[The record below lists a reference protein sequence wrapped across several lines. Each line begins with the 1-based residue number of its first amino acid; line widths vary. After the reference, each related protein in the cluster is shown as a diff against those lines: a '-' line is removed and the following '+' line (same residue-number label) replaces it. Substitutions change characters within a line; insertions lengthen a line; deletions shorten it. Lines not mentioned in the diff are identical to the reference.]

1 MITYQDLQENSTN
14 DAAKMDYVLN
24 IINNHKSSTAYKTGK
39 IADEYYKKR
48 NVTLVNYQ
56 KLLTTLS
63 GNRVIDKWSPNHKV
77 TSGFFKRFVTQQNQ
91 YLLGNGVTWDENPWS
106 DDKTKTRFDKALRDA
121 GLNSLI
127 GGVSFGFWNYDH
139 MDVFKITE
147 FAPLFDEE
155 NGSLR
160 AGVRFW
166 QLDDKKPLRATL
178 YEEDGY
184 TEYRW
189 EDGKGGI
196 LKDKRPYI
204 EVSVQTAIDGTEIID
219 GENYP
224 SFPIVP
230 CWGNPEKQS
239 ELVGIREGI
248 DVYDFVKNG
257 FANDLDSAQL
267 YWIIK
272 GAGGMDDPDLVQFLE
287 RLKLVGAA
295 SPAEGQDVQAV
306 TVDLPYAARGE
317 LLNRLENDLY
327 RDYQAL
333 NIADIKSGSVVNAQI
348 KAAYEPMNSKAD
360 DYEYNI
366 LDFLDGILSLAG
378 IDATATFTRSV
389 IVNTSEEIT
398 AVLSA
403 ANVLPDDYVTKK
415 IVTLLGDGD
424 QADDLAAQVVAD
436 DIMFDRENENG
447 YSTQGNGQDTNEY

>member
-1 MITYQDLQENSTN
+1 MITYQDLVKQGDN
-14 DAAKMDYVLN
+14 DSVRMDYVRQ
-24 IINNHKSSTAYKTGK
+24 IINAHESSDLYRIGK

-48 NVTLVNYQ
+48 NVTLINYQ
-56 KLLTTLS
+56 KMLTTLS
-63 GNRVIDKWSPNHKV
+63 GGRVVDKWSPNHKV

-91 YLLGNGVTWDENPWS
+91 YLLGNGVTWDDNPFV
-106 DDKTKTRFDKALRDA
+106 DIKTKTRFDNALRKV
-121 GLNSLI
+121 GLNALI
-127 GGVSFGFWNYDH
+127 GAVSFGFWNYDH

-147 FAPLFDEE
+147 FAPLYDEE

-189 EDGKGGI
+189 QDGKGEI
-196 LKDKRPYI
+196 IREKRPYI
-204 EVSVQTAIDGTEIID
+204 EISVQTEVDGTEIIE

-224 SFPIVP
+224 TFPIVP

-272 GAGGMDDPDLVQFLE
+272 GAGGMDDPDLVQFLD
-287 RLKLVGAA
+287 RLKMVNAV
-295 SPAEGQDVQAV
+295 SPADGQDVEAV
-306 TVDLPYAARGE
+306 TVDLPYNARE
-317 LLNRLENDLY
+317 TLLNRLETDLY

-348 KAAYEPMNSKAD
+348 QAAYEPMNSKAD

-366 LDFLDGILSLAG
+366 LEFLDHIMSLAG
-378 IDATATFTRSV
+378 IEATPTFTRSI
-389 IVNTSEEIT
+389 IVNTSEEIQ
-398 AVLSA
+398 AILSA
-403 ANVLPDDYVTKK
+403 AHVLPEDYVTKK

-424 QADDLAAQVVAD
+424 QADELSEQVVAD
-436 DIMFDRENENG
+436 NINFDDG
-447 YSTQGNGQDTNEY
+447 YSTQTDGENIITD

>member
-1 MITYQDLQENSTN
+1 MITYQDLVKQGDN
-14 DAAKMDYVLN
+14 DSVRMDYVRQ
-24 IINNHKSSTAYKTGK
+24 IINAHKSSDLYRIGK

-48 NVTLVNYQ
+48 NVTLINYQ
-56 KLLTTLS
+56 KMLTTLS
-63 GNRVIDKWSPNHKV
+63 GGRVVDKWSPNHKV

-91 YLLGNGVTWDENPWS
+91 YLLGNGVTWDDNPFV
-106 DDKTKTRFDKALRDA
+106 DIKTKTRFDNALRTV
-121 GLNSLI
+121 GLNALI
-127 GGVSFGFWNYDH
+127 GAVSFGFWNYDH

-147 FAPLFDEE
+147 FAPLYDEE

-189 EDGKGGI
+189 QDGNGETI
-196 LKDKRPYI
+196 REKRPYI
-204 EVSVQTAIDGTEIID
+204 EISVQTEVDGTEIIE

-224 SFPIVP
+224 TFPIVP

-272 GAGGMDDPDLVQFLE
+272 GAGGMDDPDLVQFLD
-287 RLKLVGAA
+287 RLKMVNAV
-295 SPAEGQDVQAV
+295 SPADGQDVEAV
-306 TVDLPYAARGE
+306 TVDLPYNARE
-317 LLNRLENDLY
+317 TLLNRLETDLY

-348 KAAYEPMNSKAD
+348 QAAYEPMNSKAD
-360 DYEYNI
+360 DYEYNV
-366 LDFLDGILSLAG
+366 LEFLDHIMLLAG
-378 IDATATFTRSV
+378 IEATPTFTRSI
-389 IVNTSEEIT
+389 IVNTSEEIQ
-398 AVLSA
+398 AILSA
-403 ANVLPDDYVTKK
+403 SHVLPEDYVTKK

-424 QADDLAAQVVAD
+424 QADELSEQVVAD
-436 DIMFDRENENG
+436 NINFDDG
-447 YSTQGNGQDTNEY
+447 YSTQTDGENIITD